1 MALSKKPAK
10 PLLNTEEVDIDA
22 LINKGGSV
30 PSAKKIEKS
39 VVTPDTKPQKKVL
52 KGGMVPIQL
61 RLSPEILDRID
72 GIIEGRVIPTSRHNW
87 FMEAISDKIKKESA
101 PEG

>member
-10 PLLNTEEVDIDA
+10 PILNTEGVDIDA

-30 PSAKKIEKS
+30 PSEKKGAAMPTIPVEKA
-39 VVTPDTKPQKKVL
+39 QKKVL

-87 FMEAISDKIKKESA
+87 FMEAISDKIKKESV